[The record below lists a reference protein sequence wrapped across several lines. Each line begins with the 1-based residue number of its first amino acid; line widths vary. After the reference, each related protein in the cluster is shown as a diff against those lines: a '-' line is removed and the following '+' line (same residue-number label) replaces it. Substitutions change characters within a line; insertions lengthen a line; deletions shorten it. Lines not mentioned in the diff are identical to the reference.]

1 MALAGFGGE
10 NVANAEEFTDRTVA
24 RESNPVESSTPGKD
38 REKKGLSALTRAKE
52 ALERGETAKD
62 EASRRRAYEI
72 ASQEADE
79 AVELLPDNA
88 DARFTQFG
96 AEGRLAQ
103 MRGMAAIALA
113 LPGLNDQ
120 LKKVLEL
127 NPNHASALAARGGML
142 MKLPWLL
149 GGDKAEGV
157 RILEHAV
164 ALNPTGARAH
174 LELAQAY
181 EIVGRDPEAMQTG
194 RKALRLAQTKG
205 EDGKAR
211 QAADFVADLAQSCTN
226 CQAPETAP

>member
-10 NVANAEEFTDRTVA
+10 SAANAEEFTDRTVA
-24 RESNPVESSTPGKD
+24 RESSPVESNTPGKD
-38 REKKGLSALTRAKE
+38 REKRGQAALKRAND
-52 ALERGETAKD
+52 ALEQGETARD
-62 EASRRRAYEI
+62 DASRRRAYEI

-103 MRGMAAIALA
+103 MRGVAAVALA

-120 LKKVLEL
+120 LEKVLEL
-127 NPNHASALAARGGML
+127 DPDHASALAARGGML

-149 GGDKAEGV
+149 GGDKDEGV

-181 EIVGRDPEAMQTG
+181 EIVGRDPEAMRMG
-194 RKALRLAQTKG
+194 RKALRLAQAKG

-211 QAADFVADLAQSCTN
+211 QAAEFVADLAQSCSN
-226 CQAPETAP
+226 CAPPETAR